1 MIAGRRN
8 LHQQRMS
15 LLIFMKENQLQLVY
29 EESLLPPFEFN
40 TPCLYTDNFS
50 WTQCFDPL

>member
-1 MIAGRRN
+1 M
-8 LHQQRMS
+8 
-15 LLIFMKENQLQLVY
+15 LIFMKENQLQLVY
-29 EESLLPPFEFN
+29 GESLLPPFEFN